1 MEGPVIIT
9 HTLLFAS
16 EIYTIKKLPGFLST
30 GPEKQY
36 IPFLSGKDRCNRYSN
51 VFHYRFSIDRLKSST
66 RSIMA
71 CWSAG
76 ASSINAD
83 LRARSALRIV
93 LLYFRAAWNARIGA
107 IFASMARF
115 LAMRSRSE

>member
-9 HTLLFAS
+9 HTWVFPPLFLPLVGLCDTLTGGKAPEAFTIPWMCYGGPTFTFLFAS

-51 VFHYRFSIDRLKSST
+51 EIGR
-66 RSIMA
+66 
-71 CWSAG
+71 
-76 ASSINAD
+76 ASC
-83 LRARSALRIV
+83 RERV
-93 LLYFRAAWNARIGA
+93 
-107 IFASMARF
+107 
-115 LAMRSRSE
+115 